1 VHALV
6 CRPEGLVIRVGIG
19 QGQLDERLLQGERR
33 AQLVRGVG
41 DEEALSLDEVL
52 QSRQQVVEGVAQ
64 LLELIVRTA
73 ERQALVEVGGGS
85 SSSANQLTVQNPALE
100 HLSQVHATAGAPDI
114 LVGLAGILL
123 IAAFGSAAATYLIS
137 RIQPAEALRSE

>member
-1 VHALV
+1 
-6 CRPEGLVIRVGIG
+6 
-19 QGQLDERLLQGERR
+19 
-33 AQLVRGVG
+33 
-41 DEEALSLDEVL
+41 
-52 QSRQQVVEGVAQ
+52 
-64 LLELIVRTA
+64 
-73 ERQALVEVGGGS
+73 
-85 SSSANQLTVQNPALE
+85 LTVQNPALE